1 MVRVLILARTLSSD
15 DGDGNE
21 VGKKPTGL
29 SWQNNNFAR
38 ASRFF
43 LYISFP
49 SIHDYDVKLP
59 DFTFYGGGGH
69 KTKTFFSFTELRY
82 SALEFHSRKTPQH
95 LTN

>member
-1 MVRVLILARTLSSD
+1 M
-15 DGDGNE
+15 
-21 VGKKPTGL
+21 
-29 SWQNNNFAR
+29 
-38 ASRFF
+38 
-43 LYISFP
+43 
-49 SIHDYDVKLP
+49 HDYDVKLP